1 MQALKSREVEALL
14 REGQTG
20 GFKTPEQVLE
30 RLRGLLREGTRNG
43 RLVWATLVAWAD
55 RGYVPEASKLDP
67 TVLAALLR
75 AVRGVQVQRRN
86 KDGGVAPKSRPA
98 GLRDLRGREMRVDPA
113 DRIDQAPKWNE
124 PDPLTRA
131 GVRALDGLVVEELR
145 EINDGESVYVSSS
158 QSMISEGVREQ
169 LESVGIYAAPTT
181 RREVAAL
188 LRHVEQRLALLDGKV
203 LEDFDLAVQ
212 AEEEA
217 VGIEGLNDASAE
229 ELWEQMGSSKED
241 VAKGATAVS
250 GGLDPKAEAE
260 LLKWVAN
267 YLRERLDR
275 IDEGRLVGL
284 QVRDLTR
291 TGEVVLR

>member
-1 MQALKSREVEALL
+1 MRTLKASEVQALLK
-14 REGQTG
+14 EGQTG
-20 GFKTPEQVLE
+20 GFKTPEQALE

-86 KDGGVAPKSRPA
+86 KEVAPKRRPA

-131 GVRALDGLVVEELR
+131 GVQALDSLAVEELR
-145 EINDGESVYVSSS
+145 KIEDGESVYVSSS
-158 QSMISEGVREQ
+158 RSMISEGVREQ
-169 LESVGIYAAPTT
+169 LESVGIYAVPTT

-212 AEEEA
+212 AEEET

-291 TGEVVLR
+291 AGEVVLR